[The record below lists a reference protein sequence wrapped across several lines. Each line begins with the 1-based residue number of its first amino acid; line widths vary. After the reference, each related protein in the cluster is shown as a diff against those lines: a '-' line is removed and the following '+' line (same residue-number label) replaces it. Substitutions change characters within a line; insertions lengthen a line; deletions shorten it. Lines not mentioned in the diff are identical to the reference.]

1 MSVESNKKLIRRFY
15 EEVWVKGNVDVA
27 DEIYHTD
34 YVRHDLQAARAISGP
49 EGQKK
54 IARDLRGAFPDMT
67 WTVEMVIGEDDYVV
81 GRWVMTG
88 THTKAWNDIQ
98 PTNKKMVYTG
108 VNIFRFR
115 DGKVSELWNFRDD
128 LGLMR
133 QLGVP
138 LHGGSAV
145 DHKK

>member
-1 MSVESNKKLIRRFY
+1 MSTEANKKQVKRFY
-15 EEVWVKGNVDVA
+15 EEVWSKGNADVA
-27 DEIYHTD
+27 YEIFADD
-34 YVRHDLQAARAISGP
+34 YIRHDLQAARAISGP
-49 EGQKK
+49 EGQKQ
-54 IARDLRGAFPDMT
+54 ISIDLHRACPDLK
-67 WTVEMVIGEDDYVV
+67 WDVEMIVGEGDIVV
-81 GRWVMTG
+81 GRWTMTG
-88 THTKAWNDIQ
+88 THTGVWGSIQ
-98 PTNKKMVYTG
+98 PTNKKAEYKG

-138 LHGGSAV
+138 LHGGSVV